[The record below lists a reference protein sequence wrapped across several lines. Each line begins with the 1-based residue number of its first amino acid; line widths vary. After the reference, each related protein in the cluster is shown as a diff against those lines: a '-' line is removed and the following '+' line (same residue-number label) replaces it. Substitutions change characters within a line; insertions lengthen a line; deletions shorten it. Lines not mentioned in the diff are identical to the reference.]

1 MKQIKIDIPKGYE
14 IDIHESNISEG
25 HVKFRKCKD
34 KYPKSVDDLYKIG
47 TVIFD
52 CYASTKERVTA
63 IDAFLDLLMLRDEY
77 NRIDNFVPDW
87 TDEDFKYQIFYGS
100 YGIAKGHIRSLSCV
114 LSFKTATTR
123 DLFMNRHIDLLEK
136 AKDLI

>member
-14 IDIHESNISEG
+14 IDIHKSNISEG
-25 HVKFRKCKD
+25 QVKFRKCKD

-52 CYASTKERVTA
+52 CYASTRERVLA

-87 TDEDFKYQIFYGS
+87 TDDSIKFQIVKYCNKTQGDQSFKYSSVF
-100 YGIAKGHIRSLSCV
+100 
-114 LSFKTATTR
+114 SFKTEKTR
-123 DLFMNRHIDLLEK
+123 DLFMNRHIDLIEK